1 MPHTTRVLRSE
12 WTKIRSVRSTLWT
25 LATAL
30 VVTVGLSALICA
42 FTAAQFDKLGKQQ
55 QATFDATQTSFSGSG
70 LGQLAMIAFGVLVVS
85 SEYSTGMIRSSLA
98 AVPQRSVFLLSKIFV
113 ATWLVLIVGMATS
126 FLAFFVGQAL
136 LGEHSVSI
144 QDEGVL
150 RAVVGG
156 GVYMTLIALFSM
168 GLSFVLRSPL
178 LAFAILMPFFFLI
191 SNILG
196 TVSATKKYAQ
206 YLPDQ
211 AGKTITA
218 VVPESL
224 NRPYGPYEGLAIMA
238 AWVLAALVAGW
249 IVLKRRDA

>member
-30 VVTVGLSALICA
+30 AVTVGLSALICA
-42 FTAAQFDKLGKQQ
+42 FTASQFDKLGKREQL
-55 QATFDATQTSFSGSG
+55 TFDAVQTSFSGSG
-70 LGQLAMIAFGVLVVS
+70 LGQLAMIAFGVMVVS
-85 SEYSTGMIRSSLA
+85 GEYSTGMIRSSLA
-98 AVPQRSVFLLSKIFV
+98 AVPQRSVFLAAKILV
-113 ATWLVLIVGMATS
+113 AGTLVLLVGMATS
-126 FLAFFVGQAL
+126 FLAFFIGQAL

-144 QDEGVL
+144 EDEGVL

-156 GVYMTLIALFSM
+156 GAYMTLIALFSM
-168 GLSFVLRSPL
+168 GLTFLLRSPL

-196 TVSATKKYAQ
+196 TVDATKEYAQ

-211 AGKTITA
+211 AGKTVTA

-224 NRPYGPYEGLAIMA
+224 DRPYGPYEGLLIMV
-238 AWVLAALVAGW
+238 AWTVAALIAGW
-249 IVLKRRDA
+249 IVLKKRDA

>member
-98 AVPQRSVFLLSKIFV
+98 AVPQRTVFLVSKVFV
-113 ATWLVLIVGMATS
+113 ATVLVLVVGMATS
-126 FLAFFVGQAL
+126 FLAFFVGQSL

-150 RAVVGG
+150 RAVLGG

-196 TVSATKKYAQ
+196 QVSATKKYAQ

-238 AWVLAALVAGW
+238 GWAVAALIAGW

>member
-12 WTKIRSVRSTLWT
+12 WTKIRSVRSTVWT

-30 VVTVGLSALICA
+30 TVTVGLSALICA
-42 FTAAQFDKLGKQQ
+42 FTASQFEKLSKQEQ
-55 QATFDATQTSFSGSG
+55 LNFDAVQTSFSGSG
-70 LGQLAMIAFGVLVVS
+70 LGQLAMIAFGVMVVAG
-85 SEYSTGMIRSSLA
+85 EYSTGMIRSSLA
-98 AVPQRSVFLLSKIFV
+98 AVPQRTVFLLSKVFV
-113 ATWLVLIVGMATS
+113 AGTLVLVVGMATS

-136 LGEHSVSI
+136 LGERSVSI
-144 QDEGVL
+144 EDEGVL
-150 RAVVGG
+150 RAVLGG
-156 GVYMTLIALFSM
+156 GVYMTLIALFAM

-196 TVSATKKYAQ
+196 TVEATKEYAQ

-211 AGKTITA
+211 AGKTVTA

-224 NRPYGPYEGLAIMA
+224 NRPYGPYEGLLIMA
-238 AWVLAALVAGW
+238 AWTVAALVAGW

>member
-1 MPHTTRVLRSE
+1 MPHTTRVLHSE

-42 FTAAQFDKLGKQQ
+42 FTADQFDKLPKREQL
-55 QATFDATQTSFSGSG
+55 TFDATQTSFSGSG
-70 LGQLAMIAFGVLVVS
+70 LGQLAMIAFGVMVVS

-98 AVPQRSVFLLSKIFV
+98 SVPQRSTFLLSKIFV
-113 ATWLVLIVGMATS
+113 STALVAVVGTATS
-126 FLAFFVGQAL
+126 FLTFFVGQHL
-136 LGEHSVSI
+136 LGERGVTLE
-144 QDEGVL
+144 DEGVL

-196 TVSATKKYAQ
+196 TVDATKEYAQ

-211 AGKTITA
+211 AGKTLTA

-238 AWVLAALVAGW
+238 AWAVAALIAGW

>member
-30 VVTVGLSALICA
+30 VVTVGLSAVICA
-42 FTAAQFDKLGKQQ
+42 FTASQFDKLSKQQ
-55 QATFDATQTSFSGSG
+55 QLSFDATQTSFSGSG
-70 LGQLAMIAFGVLVVS
+70 LGQLAMIAFGVMVVS

-98 AVPQRSVFLLSKIFV
+98 AVPQRTVFLATKIFV
-113 ATWLVLIVGMATS
+113 ATSLVLVVGMATS
-126 FLAFFVGQAL
+126 FAAFFVGQAL
-136 LGEHSVSI
+136 LGEYSVSI

-150 RAVVGG
+150 RAVLGG

-196 TVSATKKYAQ
+196 TVSATKEYAQ

-238 AWVLAALVAGW
+238 AWALAALLAGW

>member
-1 MPHTTRVLRSE
+1 MPHTTRVLHSE

-25 LATAL
+25 LVTAL
-30 VVTVGLSALICA
+30 VVTVGLSAVICA
-42 FTAAQFDKLGKQQ
+42 FTASQFDKLSKQQ
-55 QATFDATQTSFSGSG
+55 QLSFDATQTSFSGSG
-70 LGQLAMIAFGVLVVS
+70 LGQLAMIAFGVMVVS

-98 AVPQRSVFLLSKIFV
+98 AVPQRTVFLATKIFV
-113 ATWLVLIVGMATS
+113 ATSLVLVVGMATS
-126 FLAFFVGQAL
+126 FAAFFVGQAL
-136 LGEHSVSI
+136 LGEYSVSI

-150 RAVVGG
+150 RAVLGG

-196 TVSATKKYAQ
+196 TVSATKEYAQ

-238 AWVLAALVAGW
+238 AWAVAALIAGW

>member
-30 VVTVGLSALICA
+30 TVTVGLSALICA
-42 FTAAQFDKLGKQQ
+42 FTASQFDKLTKQEQ
-55 QATFDATQTSFSGSG
+55 LTFDAVQTSFSGSG
-70 LGQLAMIAFGVLVVS
+70 LGQLAMIAFGVMVVAG
-85 SEYSTGMIRSSLA
+85 EYSTGMIRSSLA
-98 AVPQRSVFLLSKIFV
+98 AVPQRTVFLLSKVFV
-113 ATWLVLIVGMATS
+113 AGTLVLVVGMATS
-126 FLAFFVGQAL
+126 FLAFFIGQAL
-136 LGEHSVSI
+136 LGERSVSI
-144 QDEGVL
+144 EDEGVL
-150 RAVVGG
+150 RAVLGG
-156 GVYMTLIALFSM
+156 GVYMTLIALFAM

-196 TVSATKKYAQ
+196 TVEATKKYAQ

-211 AGKTITA
+211 AGKTVTA

-224 NRPYGPYEGLAIMA
+224 NRPYGPYEGLAIMV
-238 AWVLAALVAGW
+238 AWTLAALIAGW
-249 IVLKRRDA
+249 IVLKQRDA

>member
-1 MPHTTRVLRSE
+1 MPHATRVIRSE

-30 VVTVGLSALICA
+30 VVTVGVSAAICA
-42 FTAAQFDKLGKQQ
+42 VTASQFDKLGKQQ

-98 AVPQRSVFLLSKIFV
+98 AVPQRTVFLTSKIFV
-113 ATWLVLIVGMATS
+113 ATMLVLVVGMATS
-126 FLAFFVGQAL
+126 FLAFFVGQAV
-136 LGEHSVSI
+136 LGDLGVSI
-144 QDEGVL
+144 KDEGVL
-150 RAVVGG
+150 RAVLGG

-168 GLSFVLRSPL
+168 GLSFVLRSPM

-191 SNILG
+191 SNILEA
-196 TVSATKKYAQ
+196 VSATKKYAH

-238 AWVLAALVAGW
+238 AWVGAALIVGW
-249 IVLKRRDA
+249 ILLKRRDA

>member
-1 MPHTTRVLRSE
+1 MPHATRVLRSE

-25 LATAL
+25 LASAL
-30 VVTVGLSALICA
+30 AVTVGLSAVICA
-42 FTAAQFDKLGKQQ
+42 LTASQFDKLGKQQ

-70 LGQLAMIAFGVLVVS
+70 IGQLAMIAFGVLVVS
-85 SEYSTGMIRSSLA
+85 AEYNTGMIRSSLA
-98 AVPQRSVFLLSKIFV
+98 AVPQRSVFMVTKILTSG
-113 ATWLVLIVGMATS
+113 ALVLVVGMATS

-136 LGEHSVSI
+136 LGDHSVSI
-144 QDEGVL
+144 NDKGVL

-156 GVYMTLIALFSM
+156 GVYMTLIALFAM
-168 GLSFVLRSPL
+168 GITFVLRSPM
-178 LAFAILMPFFFLI
+178 LALGILMPFFFLI
-191 SNILG
+191 SNIAG
-196 TVSATKKYAQ
+196 AVSVTKKYAQ

-224 NRPYGPYEGLAIMA
+224 NRPYGPYEGLLIMVGWTMA
-238 AWVLAALVAGW
+238 ALIAGW

>member
-30 VVTVGLSALICA
+30 AVTVGLSALICA
-42 FTAAQFDKLGKQQ
+42 FTASQFDKLSKEEQL
-55 QATFDATQTSFSGSG
+55 TFDAVQTSFSGSG
-70 LGQLAMIAFGVLVVS
+70 LGQLAMIAFGVMVVAG
-85 SEYSTGMIRSSLA
+85 EYSTGMIRSSLA
-98 AVPQRSVFLLSKIFV
+98 AVPQRTTFLLSKVLV
-113 ATWLVLIVGMATS
+113 AGTLVLLVGMATS

-136 LGEHSVSI
+136 LGERSVSI
-144 QDEGVL
+144 EDEGVL
-150 RAVVGG
+150 RAVLGG
-156 GVYMTLIALFSM
+156 GAYMTLIALFAM

-196 TVSATKKYAQ
+196 TVEATKEYAQ

-211 AGKTITA
+211 AGKTVTA
-218 VVPESL
+218 VVPEAL
-224 NRPYGPYEGLAIMA
+224 NRPYGPYEGLLIMV
-238 AWVLAALVAGW
+238 AWTLAALITGW

>member
-30 VVTVGLSALICA
+30 AVTVGLSALICA
-42 FTAAQFDKLGKQQ
+42 FTASQFDKLGKREQL
-55 QATFDATQTSFSGSG
+55 TFDAVQTSFSGSG
-70 LGQLAMIAFGVLVVS
+70 LGQLAMIAFGVMVVS
-85 SEYSTGMIRSSLA
+85 GEYSTGMIRSSLA
-98 AVPQRSVFLLSKIFV
+98 AVPQRSVFLAAKILV
-113 ATWLVLIVGMATS
+113 AGTLVLLVGMATS
-126 FLAFFVGQAL
+126 FLAFFIGQAL

-144 QDEGVL
+144 EDEGVL

-168 GLSFVLRSPL
+168 GLTFLLRSPL

-196 TVSATKKYAQ
+196 TVDATKEYAQ

-211 AGKTITA
+211 AGKTVTA

-224 NRPYGPYEGLAIMA
+224 DRPYGPYEGLLIMV
-238 AWVLAALVAGW
+238 AWTVAALIAGW
-249 IVLKRRDA
+249 IVLKKRDA